1 MGTQSRRRL
10 RGHSVTTSILPDSIL
25 PCLSDSILPEQDTG
39 LILSDP
45 ILPEQDTGLI
55 LSEQD
60 PDLILPS
67 PILPE

>member
-10 RGHSVTTSILPDSIL
+10 RGHSVTTFILPDSIL

-67 PILPE
+67 LILPE